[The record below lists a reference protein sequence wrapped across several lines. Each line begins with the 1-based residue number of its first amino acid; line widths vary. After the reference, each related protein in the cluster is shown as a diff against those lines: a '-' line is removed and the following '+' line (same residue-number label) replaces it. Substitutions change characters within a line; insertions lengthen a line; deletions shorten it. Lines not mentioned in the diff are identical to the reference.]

1 MARPH
6 PARPRRHRAQHPRLG
21 GGGSDEG
28 EAVFGQGQ
36 LD

>member
-6 PARPRRHRAQHPRLG
+6 PARPRRLRAQHPRLAG
-21 GGGSDEG
+21 AGSEEG
-28 EAVFGQGQ
+28 EAVFGQGG